1 MCIYVYVK
9 EMKKKG
15 VIVEMIPIA
24 RRTMR
29 RKGREKIEGE
39 DSIVH
44 DEREKA

>member
-1 MCIYVYVK
+1 MCMYICK
-9 EMKKKG
+9 RNEKKKG

-24 RRTMR
+24 RRTMG